1 MFNPFEIDNAMLD
14 CENAE
19 KFYCTSAVEYLL
31 GILMKTLRLA
41 LKGIF
46 CLLAILIGCSIILW
60 VLYNELI
67 HRLPDYQRLPWAGPF
82 GIAPT
87 MIGIGLY
94 WGRQVIKQLRAQHI
108 VPTDDDH
115 GQWRNTNL
123 R

>member
-1 MFNPFEIDNAMLD
+1 VLD
-14 CENAE
+14 CENAV
-19 KFYCTSAVEYLL
+19 KFYCTSAVEFFL

-46 CLLAILIGCSIILW
+46 SLLAVLIGCSIILW

-67 HRLPDYQRLPWAGPF
+67 HRLPDYQQPPLVGPF

-94 WGRQVIKQLRAQHI
+94 WGRQVIKQLRAQPV
-108 VPTDDDH
+108 VPADDVH
-115 GQWRNTNL
+115 GNADQR